1 MENSP
6 ATPKSSNKI
15 IMAIIVVILVGA
27 AFFGGMQYGKTI
39 RPSFAA
45 GGNRQFA
52 AGAAGTRGGQGGG
65 MRGASGDSMVMG
77 EVLKSDADGLTVKSP
92 NNDGSKV
99 IITSSST
106 QIMKTTT
113 GTQDDVTVGSNVMI
127 MGTANPDGSV
137 TAKSIQLRPK
147 MEVKP

>member
-1 MENSP
+1 
-6 ATPKSSNKI
+6 
-15 IMAIIVVILVGA
+15 MAIIVVVLVGA
-27 AFFGGMQYGKTI
+27 AFFGGMQYGKTM
-39 RPSFAA
+39 RPNLAA

-52 AGAAGTRGGQGGG
+52 PGMMGGPRGGQGGG
-65 MRGASGDSMVMG
+65 MRGANGDSIVTG
-77 EVLKSDADGLTVKSP
+77 EVLKSDADGLTIKTL

-106 QIMKTTT
+106 QIMKTAT
-113 GTQDDVTVGSNVMI
+113 GTKEDVAIGSNVMI
-127 MGTANPDGSV
+127 MGTANSDGSV

>member
-1 MENSP
+1 M
-6 ATPKSSNKI
+6 

-39 RPSFAA
+39 RPTFAA
-45 GGNRQFA
+45 AGNRQFGQGMG
-52 AGAAGTRGGQGGG
+52 GARGGQGGG
-65 MRGASGDSMVMG
+65 MRGAAGDSMVMG

-106 QIMKTTT
+106 QIMKTAT
-113 GTQDDVTVGSNVMI
+113 GTKEDISIGSNVMI